1 MSRIAVRPGRRVLV
15 GWAAAVAAGLP
26 AVPALADSNYVGG
39 EGAGNWSVPENWSPV
54 GVPTAG
60 ANVNFVNADGLN
72 RTLNYDSAAAAVAL
86 GNLTIDQTGTG
97 TNTVEMAGSAL
108 STSNLYLAWHGSGS
122 FNQSGG
128 THTYNYLGL
137 TVDPQSRATYTLSG
151 GELRA
156 ADLGGSGSTAIIG
169 YGGVGEFN
177 QTGGLHSARVLWV
190 GFSEGSSGTYRLSSG
205 RLEVPAFERIGGGA
219 DPTHGGDGLFDQ
231 SGGEHVASSGL
242 FIGGSTQSGS
252 GTYRLSGDGVLT
264 VSSFESVQRRG
275 TFEQS
280 GGTHTVNGPLDVVGS
295 STAPAVY
302 RMSAGTLTA
311 GWLTVAGASSSTYDL
326 SGGTATIANTVTIG
340 AGGGALNLSG
350 GSLTAGALQ
359 NNGAVT
365 ATGGTF
371 TGGLVNGGTVRAST
385 GAVLTVTGGTVRTTT
400 GGVLTL
406 TGGISGSNA
415 ASTAASRLVIETGAL
430 VTASYVRQGS
440 LELNGSTANPPV
452 PAPVLSIR
460 RKADGGGT
468 SVVGSLSIQTD
479 ARGAPLGR
487 VDLADTALVVDYSGA
502 SPISTIR
509 SLIAA
514 GRAGSAWMGNGLT
527 SSVAASSNGAGALGY
542 AEASQVL
549 SAKGGTFAGQA
560 VDGTAVLVRYTLAGD
575 ASLGGVVGFE
585 DLLAL
590 AKHYNTTDAQWADGD
605 FNYDGVVNFAD
616 LLALAKNYGQAAPAE
631 PVAGAPAGFE
641 ADLAAA
647 FAQAVP
653 EPSGVGWVVA
663 AGAGVVARRRRR
675 RV

>member
-1 MSRIAVRPGRRVLV
+1 M
-15 GWAAAVAAGLP
+15 P
-26 AVPALADSNYVGG
+26 AVPVVADSNYVGG
-39 EGAGNWSVPENWSPV
+39 EGVGNWSVAENWTPV

-72 RTLNYDSAAAAVAL
+72 RTLNYENAAAAVAL

-122 FNQSGG
+122 FNQSAG

-151 GELRA
+151 GELRS

-169 YGGVGEFN
+169 YGGVGELN
-177 QTGGLHSARVLWV
+177 QTGGLHVARVLWV
-190 GFSEGSSGTYRLSSG
+190 GFTEGSSGTYRLSSG
-205 RLEVPAFERIGGGA
+205 RLEVPAWEQIGGGA
-219 DPTHGGDGLFDQ
+219 DPTRGGNGLFDQ
-231 SGGEHVASSGL
+231 SGGVHVASSGL
-242 FIGGSTQSGS
+242 RIQGSTQSGS

-264 VSSFESVQRRG
+264 VSSFESVGRNG

-280 GGTHTVNGPLDVVGS
+280 GGTHTMNGPLDVVGS
-295 STAPAVY
+295 STAPAIY

-311 GWLTVAGASSSTYDL
+311 GWLTVAGASSSTFDL

-340 AGGGALNLSG
+340 AGGGSLNLSG

-385 GAVLTVTGGTVRTTT
+385 GAVLTVTGGTVRTSD
-400 GGVLTL
+400 GGLLTL

-415 ASTAASRLVIETGAL
+415 ASTAASRLVIETGAS

-452 PAPVLSIR
+452 PAPVLAIR

-468 SVVGSLSIQTD
+468 SVVKTLAIQTD
-479 ARGAPLGR
+479 LQGAPLGR
-487 VDLADTALVVDYSGA
+487 VDLADTALVVDYAGGA
-502 SPISTIR
+502 SSPISAVR

-514 GRAGSAWMGNGLT
+514 GRADGAWTGNGL
-527 SSVAASSNGAGALGY
+527 SSSAAASSNGTGALGY
-542 AEASQVL
+542 AEASAVL
-549 SAKGGTFAGQA
+549 GASGGTFQGQS

-575 ASLGGVVGFE
+575 ASLGGTVGFE

-590 AKHYNTTDAQWADGD
+590 AKHYNAANAQWGDGD
-605 FNYDGVVNFAD
+605 FNYDGVVNFSD
-616 LLALAKNYGQAAPAE
+616 LLLLAKNYNQAAPAG
-631 PVAGAPAGFE
+631 PVAGAPAGFG

-647 FAQAVP
+647 FAAAVP
-653 EPSGVGWVVA
+653 EPSGVAWVVA